1 MGALDFLLPI
11 LNKALEVNMDDHVSE
26 HMCWALRYLAENLEA
41 EKFGPVIAPVF
52 IHTAG
57 LLYKGQS
64 GLMLETLP
72 NLLKEFFLG

>member
-41 EKFGPVIAPVF
+41 EKFGPVVAPVF

-57 LLYKGQS
+57 LLY
-64 GLMLETLP
+64 
-72 NLLKEFFLG
+72 NLAMDEKNKVSNILR